1 MKAFLS
7 RLGLSSRQKQ
17 AEQLIDGQVKAGNV
31 LAGRLENLRKKEQ
44 PTLPRYQ
51 WVPNEEFIGW
61 KENGQRLVIELFGDP
76 SEALSRWRAMLD
88 ADPPSSPYGDDPVD
102 LYLNRVHQVN
112 AFLSALKHDPF
123 MSRNAVERI
132 RDKWARHPRVG
143 PVLFI
148 AGLLVTGFGLLR
160 GGVWLF
166 ETLFR

>member
-7 RLGLSSRQKQ
+7 RLGLSNRQKQ

-31 LAGRLENLRKKEQ
+31 LAGRLENLRKKDQ
-44 PTLPRYQ
+44 TTLPRDQ
-51 WVPNEEFIGW
+51 RVPNDEFSGW
-61 KENGQRLVIELFGDP
+61 KENGQRLVVELFGDP
-76 SEALSRWRAMLD
+76 SEPLSRWHAMLD
-88 ADPPSSPYGDDPVD
+88 ADPPSSPYDDDPVD
-102 LYLNRVHQVN
+102 RYLNRVQQVN
-112 AFLSALKHDPF
+112 AFLSALKHDPS

-148 AGLLVTGFGLLR
+148 AGILVTGFGLLR
-160 GGVWLF
+160 GGFWLF